1 METANFSEF
10 SYGFALTHELIVSA
24 PGGVTA
30 APVFPSLVEEAH
42 VGFDLM
48 IKLRPRTTARRHGIR
63 KGRRFIPL
71 YLQFKLCERPKRR
84 PNGPLA
90 KVLAKLFLRFPLR
103 CEPTSLGP
111 SQHDLLLRLNSAR
124 RHVYYAAPHF
134 WNTDRFNTYFAAS
147 ALLQHSLFVEPA
159 AIGRASSPPRHFIWY
174 DRMGNAIRT
183 SEPVRIEETRSG
195 EKVLDLIRE
204 ELASKQ
210 ARVLNDQEAEQEFE
224 ELANEMS
231 RTSRQRLLSLAVS
244 DAPAEER
251 PLRILRAAGIVAAMR
266 YQSTLF
272 IAQVDTSGAAE

>member
-10 SYGFALTHELIVSA
+10 SYGFSLTHELIVSA

-111 SQHDLLLRLNSAR
+111 SQHDLLLRLISAK

-134 WNTDRFNTYFAAS
+134 WNTIAS
-147 ALLQHSLFVEPA
+147 TPTLLQALCCNIAYLLSQQLSVGLPALLG
-159 AIGRASSPPRHFIWY
+159 ISSGMTAWA
-174 DRMGNAIRT
+174 M
-183 SEPVRIEETRSG
+183 RSG
-195 EKVLDLIRE
+195 RQNRSVLR
-204 ELASKQ
+204 K
-210 ARVLNDQEAEQEFE
+210 
-224 ELANEMS
+224 
-231 RTSRQRLLSLAVS
+231 LAVV
-244 DAPAEER
+244 R
-251 PLRILRAAGIVAAMR
+251 RCLI
-266 YQSTLF
+266 
-272 IAQVDTSGAAE
+272 